1 MTMEIPAKVRQRI
14 DTISDD
20 ELKFRGWTRDGMR
33 DRFVARLEADRNS
46 PQVGDLAPEFSLER
60 LSASG
65 QRTGEQMTLSS
76 LRGQPVGL
84 IFGSFT

>member
-14 DTISDD
+14 ETISDE
-20 ELKFRGWTRDGMR
+20 ELAFRGWTRDGMR
-33 DRFVARLEADRNS
+33 ERFLARLEADEYS
-46 PQVGDLAPEFSLER
+46 PRIGELAPEFSLER
-60 LSASG
+60 LSPSG
-65 QRTGEQMTLSS
+65 QRTGEPITLSS

>member
-1 MTMEIPAKVRQRI
+1 MEIPAKVRQRI
-14 DTISDD
+14 ETISDD
-20 ELKFRGWTRDGMR
+20 ELAFRGWTREGMR
-33 DRFVARLEADRNS
+33 ERFLSRLEADRRS
-46 PQVGDLAPEFSLER
+46 PQVGELAPEFSLER

-65 QRTGEQMTLSS
+65 RRTGEQMTLSS